1 MIASAA
7 TPQHSYMSA
16 TSSAM
21 FRAPAPTHTELFDLP
36 AMGSSSMGDD
46 DFYYPRALEATFC
59 RDFSCCG
66 LVLNDLHDL
75 LQHYEEC
82 HVRFEEDDA
91 PADMSDGCFFPDEW
105 PADLQ
110 FGLTLEQQLMLESA
124 SSTAH
129 ASPVLSAETKHT
141 SPRSTPQL
149 SPSETAAS
157 SVISSPLESA
167 LPFPLDVALGRK
179 RSADSAADSPPPA
192 LKRQATRES
201 SAEPTMSGSVLGLYD
216 DDIIAAI
223 ASATNPLFLSDS
235 SDSTPEGISN
245 ASLAQAANAAVV
257 AVSGD
262 DFDDEVHLPPS
273 VTAAMAGAV
282 AAAAA
287 AKAHGLLPRDDKPYR
302 CPVQGCDKAY
312 KNPNGLKYHNLHGHC
327 SLAEDAQS
335 ASKPYRCRV
344 PECYKAYKN
353 LNGLKYHVQHAHC
366 AMIPSL
372 RNLSPNATPAEV
384 AAAVAAA
391 AAAAAAAASS
401 TSSPAASA
409 PASPTRGPV
418 SAPLPAALRAP
429 ARAAPPHSASPAM
442 PRPTAGPMPRM
453 TSAPSTPIRAS
464 TPMQRQNPPMLQR
477 SNTLS
482 SRPNPA
488 LQVPGRRPIAQ
499 PTNSASR
506 PRTMPPLARRLPPA
520 PAGPMSRPMQRQP
533 QQQPR
538 QQPQQPSKPAPA
550 AATC

>member
-1 MIASAA
+1 M
-7 TPQHSYMSA
+7 PHS
-16 TSSAM
+16 
-21 FRAPAPTHTELFDLP
+21 RRLFDLP
-36 AMGSSSMGDD
+36 AIGAASAADD

-66 LVLNDLHDL
+66 LILNDLHDL

-82 HVRFEEDDA
+82 HVRFEDDEA
-91 PADMSDGCFFPDEW
+91 PADMADGCFFPEEW
-105 PADLQ
+105 PADLP
-110 FGLTLEQQLMLESA
+110 FGLTLEQQMILG
-124 SSTAH
+124 STAASTAQ
-129 ASPVLSAETKHT
+129 ASPELLPTSTI

-157 SVISSPLESA
+157 SVISSPLESV
-167 LPFPLDVALGRK
+167 LPFPSDMASRK
-179 RSADSAADSPPPA
+179 RTATPSAVDSSLPA

-201 SAEPTMSGSVLGLYD
+201 SVGSPKGLSGSVLGLYD

-223 ASATNPLFLSDS
+223 ASATNPLFLSSVAS
-235 SDSTPEGISN
+235 SGKSLHECFSN

-262 DFDDEVHLPPS
+262 DDDDEVHLPPS

-302 CPVQGCDKAY
+302 CPVSGCDKAY

-327 SLAEDAQS
+327 NLAEDALS
-335 ASKPYRCRV
+335 ASKPYKCRV

-372 RNLSPNATPAEV
+372 RDLPPNATPAEV

-391 AAAAAAAASS
+391 AAAAAATAAVTSS
-401 TSSPAASA
+401 TPSPVLSA
-409 PASPTRGPV
+409 PAMSAPVSPARGPM
-418 SAPLPAALRAP
+418 SAPLMPPARMP
-429 ARAAPPHSASPAM
+429 ARASPHSAGLAVSRPSP
-442 PRPTAGPMPRM
+442 GSLSRM
-453 TSAPSTPIRAS
+453 TSAPSMPLRTNAP
-464 TPMQRQNPPMLQR
+464 PQRQQQQPQPPQR
-477 SNTLS
+477 FG
-482 SRPNPA
+482 A
-488 LQVPGRRPIAQ
+488 
-499 PTNSASR
+499 
-506 PRTMPPLARRLPPA
+506 
-520 PAGPMSRPMQRQP
+520 PMSRPHGHPQMPVRRPMPTTQSANGSPVPVQRPRVLPPPTVRRPPTGAPPAASRQP
-533 QQQPR
+533 
-538 QQPQQPSKPAPA
+538 PQAT